1 MNKILSM
8 AVLPILASDCISI
21 IPDSGTVTG
30 YTLNNDSAK
39 AKIETGYHKLW
50 KNIHSTI
57 TELHRMILESDES
70 KGMINA
76 DISGRNITVRI
87 NSFSNSTQELKVCA
101 RKYILPKPHFAQK
114 IFCSIV
120 KELR

>member
-1 MNKILSM
+1 MNKILSL

-39 AKIETGYHKLW
+39 ANIETGY
-50 KNIHSTI
+50 
-57 TELHRMILESDES
+57 
-70 KGMINA
+70 
-76 DISGRNITVRI
+76 NITVRI